1 MNIKHNYV
9 KLVKENF
16 GYMKLAK
23 EDLKQGLKTK
33 GKKLVQKRLLPH
45 YDGQVF
51 SYGNSKLPK
60 STLIV
65 NLSSAENCPSRKRG
79 LCEIENKCYA
89 RKCERIYP
97 NYKKKNL
104 IVEKWLNSA
113 SDKDIEDLVDAY
125 VDEAPEKIKLLRLN
139 EAGDFRDQKQVR
151 QMNRIARHLKKTRGI
166 RTYTYTH
173 RSDLDF
179 SKADSIVVNGS
190 RPDVKGAVREY
201 KCLPRRD
208 YDQMKTGKGEYKC
221 PGNCKLCNACT
232 SNRFKGKIYCREH

>member
-1 MNIKHNYV
+1 MK
-9 KLVKENF
+9 VKEKEKEKF
-16 GYMKLAK
+16 IHIKFIK
-23 EDLKQGLKTK
+23 EDLMKNLKTK

-79 LCEIENKCYA
+79 LCEIEDKCYA

-221 PGNCKLCNACT
+221 PGNCKQCNACT

>member
-1 MNIKHNYV
+1 MN
-9 KLVKENF
+9 LVKNEL
-16 GYMKLAK
+16 KLNLRK
-23 EDLKQGLKTK
+23 KR
-33 GKKLVQKRLLPH
+33 KKLVQKRLLPN
-45 YDGQVF
+45 YNGQVF

-79 LCEIENKCYA
+79 LCEIEDKCYA

-104 IVEKWLNSA
+104 IVEEWFNSA
-113 SDKDIEDLVDAY
+113 SDNDIIDLMNAYIED
-125 VDEAPEKIKLLRLN
+125 APEKIKLCRLN

-151 QMNRIARHLKKTRGI
+151 QMNRVAKHFKKTRGI
-166 RTYTYTH
+166 RTYTYTSC
-173 RSDLDF
+173 SDLDF

-201 KCLPRRD
+201 KCLPRRE
-208 YDQMKTGKGEYKC
+208 YDQMKTGKAGIQMPWE
-221 PGNCKLCNACT
+221 L
-232 SNRFKGKIYCREH
+232 